1 MIIHIGEKP
10 NSQINNADTTGIH
23 KLYRLILA
31 DRPMVKVGAAIN
43 ATTAGRIPL
52 NMRSTIGLSL
62 KEWKKSAM
70 ARMIINEG
78 SIVPSAVTILPRMPR
93 SLYPIKI
100 EIFTARMPGAD

>member
-93 SLYPIKI
+93 SFYPIKI
-100 EIFTARMPGAD
+100 EIFTARIPGAD

>member
-52 NMRSTIGLSL
+52 NAFYNRIVLERME
-62 KEWKKSAM
+62 KERDGQNDNK
-70 ARMIINEG
+70 
-78 SIVPSAVTILPRMPR
+78 
-93 SLYPIKI
+93 
-100 EIFTARMPGAD
+100 

>member
-52 NMRSTIGLSL
+52 NMLQIRPMNEDI
-62 KEWKKSAM
+62 SAKL
-70 ARMIINEG
+70 ASGISR
-78 SIVPSAVTILPRMPR
+78 
-93 SLYPIKI
+93 
-100 EIFTARMPGAD
+100 

>member
-52 NMRSTIGLSL
+52 NMRSTIGPEKHARRLILIGTGKIILPLLSL
-62 KEWKKSAM
+62 IFPEGTKSGTG
-70 ARMIINEG
+70 I
-78 SIVPSAVTILPRMPR
+78 
-93 SLYPIKI
+93 
-100 EIFTARMPGAD
+100 

>member
-78 SIVPSAVTILPRMPR
+78 SIV
-93 SLYPIKI
+93 
-100 EIFTARMPGAD
+100 

>member
-62 KEWKKSAM
+62 KEDRKST
-70 ARMIINEG
+70 RLNSSHSEI
-78 SIVPSAVTILPRMPR
+78 SRMP
-93 SLYPIKI
+93 SS
-100 EIFTARMPGAD
+100 A